1 MNRLFTQMLDDNVPR
16 FNKYVVDGIVKHE
29 LKKMPEFV
37 DTIFRSSTK
46 SFSEGV
52 DIVYEGY
59 RMVSPEEEFTRQFT
73 KSASKKAYDI
83 AQSDV
88 YPLCFIFRHKHDII
102 EKVLLMPYARKGN
115 LMSISGSEKVIIP
128 VLSDSIISPSEQ
140 QAFVRLYKDKITFKS
155 EPHNFIYNGDTRTS
169 NNIWVV
175 ILKDEVKG
183 MGLGDASI
191 PPAALYLLGK
201 YGFKE
206 TVLKYFNREMAYI
219 DGPEVREDDV
229 LLVYGD
235 TTPYKDEYNIYSSRG
250 VKPPKLAIVEN
261 YIPHDV
267 SICVRK
273 NIKETAFIKNFI
285 FGLLYSL
292 DILPGYGKEIAE
304 AVSDNDLDIEL
315 SRWRIVLGTI
325 TYKKTKTLVKVMDDT
340 RELFIALDN
349 YIDGT
354 IIRRLSTVGIIVK
367 DFYDLVYEILRRY
380 DDWSLKA
387 KEYNMD
393 VNNRHIDVLYYMGY
407 PYIEK
412 INRAIYSVNKRNK
425 KARQQNKNITLK
437 EIMSLIGKELKQPLI
452 YSVVKSAEP
461 HFNVK
466 TADAYNSSVY
476 LSTTSLLED
485 QGCAKGVLIARD
497 NRMPTHCKFLNAHAM
512 FFGSVLYL
520 SKSKPSINFRI
531 NPFVVLD
538 KDTGKIIFN
547 DKQQKDIEHI
557 NSLIVNVR
565 DEEDNE
571 EYADIMTDRDSES
584 VSD

>member
-1 MNRLFTQMLDDNVPR
+1 MNRLFREMLEVTEPK
-16 FNKYVVDGIVKHE
+16 FNKNVVDGIVKKE
-29 LKKMPEFV
+29 LTKMPNFI
-37 DTIFRSSTK
+37 DTVFRSSTK

-52 DIVYEGY
+52 DITYEGY
-59 RMVSPEEEFTRQFT
+59 RMVSPEEEFNRQFT
-73 KSASKKAYDI
+73 KSASKRSFDI

-88 YPLCFIFRHKHDII
+88 YPVCFIFRHRDELI
-102 EKVLLMPYARKGN
+102 EKVLLLPYAKKGN
-115 LMSISGSEKVIIP
+115 LMSISGSEKVVIP
-128 VLSDSIISPSEQ
+128 VMSDSIISPSEQ

-155 EPHNFIYNGDTRTS
+155 EPHNFVFNGDTRTS

-191 PPAALYLLGK
+191 PPASLYLLGK

-206 TVLKYFNREMAYI
+206 VVRKYFNKEMSTV
-219 DGPEVREDDV
+219 DGPSVTEEDV
-229 LLVYGD
+229 FMIQGD
-235 TTPYKDEYNIYSSRG
+235 YTPYLEEFNVYSSRG
-250 VKPPKLAIVEN
+250 VRPPKLSITEN

-285 FGLLYSL
+285 YGLIYAL
-292 DILPGYGKEIAE
+292 DILPDYGSEVFESVKN
-304 AVSDNDLDIEL
+304 NDISTEL
-315 SRWRIVLGTI
+315 KLWRLILGTI
-325 TYKKTKTLVKVMDDT
+325 TYKKTKTVIKVMDDAK
-340 RELFIALDN
+340 ELFIALDN

-354 IIRRLSTVGIIVK
+354 IIKRLHTVGILVSN
-367 DFYDLVYEILRRY
+367 FYDLVYEILRRY

-412 INRAIYSVNKRNK
+412 INRTIYSINKRNK
-425 KARQQNKNITLK
+425 KARQQNKSITMK
-437 EIMSLIGKELKQPLI
+437 EVLSLFGKELTQTLI
-452 YSVVKSAEP
+452 FSIVKTADP

-466 TADAYNSSVY
+466 SAEAYNSSVY
-476 LSTTSLLED
+476 LATTSLLED

-497 NRMPTHCKFLNAHAM
+497 GRMPGHCKFLNAHAM

-531 NPFVVLD
+531 NPFVVID
-538 KDTGKIIFN
+538 EDTGKLVFT
-547 DKQQKDIEHI
+547 KQQKKDIDYI
-557 NSLIVNVR
+557 NQLIVNVR
-565 DEEDNE
+565 ENDEDLS
-571 EYADIMTDRDSES
+571 DVMSDRDIES
-584 VSD
+584 SNLD